1 MASMPLLDETMH
13 KNGIKVG
20 VGTPNFCT
28 CRAFQETRKTK
39 KTSACWVFAFMAHT
53 LAATDWLIT
62 LIVAG
67 RTTCGLYM
75 VPQCLMVLMF

>member
-13 KNGIKVG
+13 RNGVKVG
-20 VGTPNFCT
+20 VGIPNLCT
-28 CRAFQETRKTK
+28 YRAFQETRENK
-39 KTSACWVFAFMAHT
+39 KTSACWVFAFIAHT

-67 RTTCGLYM
+67 HTTCGLYM
-75 VPQCLMVLMF
+75 VPEWLMVLMF